1 MVRDQP
7 SRYVDYLSYD
17 WEEEDIWSS
26 RKHLL
31 SKRNALKDYDM
42 TWLYGPLQAN
52 PDKLSMMP
60 TSLAGIGI
68 SKLNSSVNKKSIL
81 KKRRLLETML
91 QQSLPPHRSHIA
103 QPQPVNGVA
112 SGYVTSLF
120 SLRPVRRDSSCELL
134 SVSSSGDQSLATN
147 TRKHIHFN
155 DKVERWIVVDVVDS
169 GDDEAGIETYAIDN
183 DDNNSS
189 SDDEF
194 LMMKESARPKSL
206 SRRNRGLPQAS
217 RGAERSTIA
226 SLPST
231 TLKYREDT
239 PELTEPT
246 AKQDGGRPL
255 LSLSQK
261 TLRESELSPK
271 ILLNNHDENADILWK
286 PPSVFARDEDTSSA
300 SHDPLLL
307 NNLCETNRGEAHD
320 DMRRTLSSQ
329 MVDAVNS
336 AKDIAFFIWN
346 AG

>member
-1 MVRDQP
+1 
-7 SRYVDYLSYD
+7 
-17 WEEEDIWSS
+17 
-26 RKHLL
+26 
-31 SKRNALKDYDM
+31 M

-81 KKRRLLETML
+81 KKRSLLETML
-91 QQSLPPHRSHIA
+91 QQSLSASSLPHRTAAAVQTQQSNSVSSPQTSDIA
-103 QPQPVNGVA
+103 SVNGVA

-120 SLRPVRRDSSCELL
+120 SLRPVRRDSSCGLL

-155 DKVERWIVVDVVDS
+155 DKVERWIVVDVVDG

-231 TLKYREDT
+231 TLKYREDA

-286 PPSVFARDEDTSSA
+286 PSSVFTRDEDTSSA

-307 NNLCETNRGEAHD
+307 NNLRETNRGEAHD

-329 MVDAVNS
+329 IADAVNS